1 MTPLSGNGVEPPKTR
16 TRMPPKKRIIGW
28 VCTTYFAEGL
38 PFMIVRILSGV
49 FFTQIGVKE
58 RYLGY
63 LNFLGLPWNIKFLW
77 APLVDGWGTKRG
89 WQVALQALLGAL
101 TAAVALL
108 AHFAGGAAEPAH
120 FFEAIAGVFVLMAI
134 VAATNDIAIDGY
146 YLEALPKRED
156 QALYS
161 GYRVLA
167 YRMAMVFAR
176 SGLVAFAAWSV
187 GTVTSGSVYDGWC
200 LAFGVG
206 AITLIGGAFLHS
218 TLLPHSTIV
227 HTQVETQFA
236 KARRVFVEGFK
247 TYIAQPQVLITLI
260 FIVLYKMGDELL
272 FSMVTPFMLRELR
285 VSAEQYATIG
295 GIVGALGTIV
305 GAMWGGWL
313 IQKMGLKKAL
323 WPLTIAMNANI
334 WLYIWLSIAKPNP
347 LTTKGLSVIALI
359 HGIEQIAAG
368 LGSAALLVFLLGT
381 CSREYRA
388 THYAI
393 GSAIMSIPGT
403 IVGGYGGVIVEGIGY
418 TGLYLMA
425 FVASLPGMLLIPF
438 VPIREE

>member
-1 MTPLSGNGVEPPKTR
+1 MTNAQGGATVPRDTSASALSRRR
-16 TRMPPKKRIIGW
+16 TVGW

-63 LNFLGLPWNIKFLW
+63 LNFLGLPWNAKFLW
-77 APLVDGWGTKRG
+77 APVVDGWGTKRA
-89 WQVALQALLGAL
+89 WQSLLQGLLGVL
-101 TAAVALL
+101 TAAIAVLSYL
-108 AHFAGGAAEPAH
+108 AADSPEPAIYL
-120 FFEAIAGVFVLMAI
+120 EAIAAVFVLMAF
-134 VAATNDIAIDGY
+134 VAASNDIAIDGY

-167 YRMAMVFAR
+167 YRMSMVFAR
-176 SGLVAFAAWSV
+176 SGLVAFAAWCA
-187 GTVTSGSVYDGWC
+187 GMFARPSVYGGWSI
-200 LAFGVG
+200 AFGIA
-206 AITLIGGAFLHS
+206 AITLCASALLHAL
-218 TLLPHSTIV
+218 TLHAGSVVTV
-227 HTQVETQFA
+227 ERETQFSKA
-236 KARRVFVEGFK
+236 KRVFIDGFK
-247 TYIAQPQVLITLI
+247 SYVAQPKVHIILLFII
-260 FIVLYKMGDELL
+260 FYKMGDELL

-285 VSAEQYATIG
+285 VTAEQYATIG

-305 GAMWGGWL
+305 GAMWGGLL
-313 IQKMGLKKAL
+313 IKRMGLKRAL
-323 WPLTIAMNANI
+323 WPLTLAMNANI
-334 WLYIWLSIAKPNP
+334 WLYVWLSISKPDP
-347 LTTKGLSVIALI
+347 LTHQGLLVIALI

-381 CSREYRA
+381 CSKEYRA

-393 GSAIMSIPGT
+393 GSAIMSVPGT
-403 IVGGYGGVIVEGIGY
+403 IIGGYGGILVEEIGY
-418 TGLYLMA
+418 TGLYLIA

-438 VPIREE
+438 VPLREE